1 MTNEKMNIHQALV
14 ELKTLEKRIDVAIRD
29 GKYVVANRHSNS
41 KISGIPVRDY
51 AESIMSRYQKST
63 DLIERYNAI
72 KRAVVNSNAVTKVE
86 VAGNTYTVAEAI
98 EMKNHGIDR
107 KKKLLDKLVTDY
119 TFAQREAEISN
130 GSDLDRRADEHIR
143 NMFGN
148 TDMKGATED
157 VKRAREEFIQAQTM
171 ELVDPLDIRSMIE
184 ALREDIDQFNTTVDA
199 ALSTSNALTI
209 IEISY

>member
-14 ELKTLEKRIDVAIRD
+14 ELKTLEKRIDTAIRD
-29 GKYVVANRHSNS
+29 GKYVVANKHSNG
-41 KISGIPVRDY
+41 KISGIPVKEY
-51 AESIMSRYQKST
+51 ADSILSRFCKAT

-86 VAGNTYTVAEAI
+86 VAGKTYTVAEAI
-98 EMKNHGIDR
+98 EMKNHGIER
-107 KKKLLDKLVTDY
+107 QKKLLDKLVVDY
-119 TFAQREAEISN
+119 TYAQREAEIAN
-130 GSDLDRRADEHIR
+130 GADLDVRAEAHIR

-157 VKRAREEFIQAQTM
+157 MKRARKEFIEAQTM
-171 ELVDPLDIRSMIE
+171 ELVDPLDIKAMIE
-184 ALREDIDQFNTTVDA
+184 ALRADIDSFNISVDA